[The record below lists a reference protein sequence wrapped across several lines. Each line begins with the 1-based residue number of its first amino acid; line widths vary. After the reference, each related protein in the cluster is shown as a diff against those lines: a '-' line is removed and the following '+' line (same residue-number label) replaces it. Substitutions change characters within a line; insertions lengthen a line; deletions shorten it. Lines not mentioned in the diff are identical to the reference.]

1 MKAMKPQGCNKK
13 NGASKKERDEEK
25 NEGIERLKEL
35 YAEWQEKRHPHKY
48 LDIEKYL
55 IDEPDE
61 LDPERYW

>member
-1 MKAMKPQGCNKK
+1 MKDMKPQGGGKK
-13 NGASKKERDEEK
+13 NGARKKEQDEDK

-35 YAEWQEKRHPHKY
+35 YAEWQEKRNPHKY

-61 LDPERYW
+61 LDPERFW